1 MPNITIKDIT
11 YELVTT
17 LDDNMAS
24 VNVLQTIVEEGETPE
39 KKYRLNLMGHC
50 PNI

>member
-39 KKYRLNLMGHC
+39 KSTD
-50 PNI
+50 